1 MSIPLDE
8 SDPAEPGSGKKG
20 AKRTEGYQ
28 NPDKLKTFRDTM
40 REIDAKIGNAYT
52 IAFDA
57 LKEQTS
63 S

>member
-20 AKRTEGYQ
+20 TKRTRGYQ
-28 NPDKLKTFRDTM
+28 NPDELKTFRDTM
-40 REIDAKIGNAYT
+40 RDIDMKIGNSYE

-57 LKEQTS
+57 LRKQES
-63 S
+63 P